1 MQTGTRK
8 RQVYERKAWSNSN
21 DEWSMFISPEL
32 KSRSNNW
39 MDLSSCRIILT
50 FLFPNNEVIG
60 YIQLCWGLWH
70 A

>member
-21 DEWSMFISPEL
+21 DEWSMFTSPGL
-32 KSRSNNW
+32 NSRSNKW
-39 MDLSSCRIILT
+39 MDLSSSRIILT
-50 FLFPNNEVIG
+50 FRFPNNEFIG
-60 YIQLCWGLWH
+60 YLQLCWSLWP